1 MKQLI
6 VILVA
11 VAVLGGGLWWWQ
23 SQAAKQANTPRG
35 TVPTDTKTNTT
46 GSGNPGATEKSGTT
60 TKTGK
65 LTESQGVFYLQEA
78 GQTPKEVD
86 SYVVDLGEYVGQ
98 TVTVSGQYSGDTL
111 FIGSVQ

>member
-6 VILVA
+6 AIIVVVAILGFGA
-11 VAVLGGGLWWWQ
+11 WWWM

-35 TVPTDTKTNTT
+35 SVPAPTTTQTN
-46 GSGNPGATEKSGTT
+46 NPGATEKSGTT

-65 LTESQGVFYLQEA
+65 ITESQGMFYLQEA

-86 SYVVDLGEYVGQ
+86 SYVVDLNGYVGK

-111 FIGSVQ
+111 FIGSVK